1 MSIHATL
8 GATLYRAAVA
18 RIVEDYYI
26 EGWRHQHGKVWAI
39 GYSET
44 LITALVSSGVVYGPE
59 TVRHRL
65 VVGGTAGIM
74 RNQVSKVGHEDLL
87 GSESGLVSNG
97 QWIDLSLSVL
107 LDCGCVVA
115 RFLVVVFRLES
126 KGPDWSKTAG
136 SMTGLP

>member
-18 RIVEDYYI
+18 RIVEDCYI
-26 EGWRHQHGKVWAI
+26 GAGAVNMARESWNGGRRV
-39 GYSET
+39 
-44 LITALVSSGVVYGPE
+44 GVVQRRHVFGWSEGVYQ

-74 RNQVSKVGHEDLL
+74 RNQVSKVGHEDRL
-87 GSESGLVSNG
+87 G
-97 QWIDLSLSVL
+97 I
-107 LDCGCVVA
+107 A

-126 KGPDWSKTAG
+126 KGPDWSKTT
-136 SMTGLP
+136 SRKH